1 MLDPNQL
8 NSTSYNMNDPNANN
22 YAQANQIPTPVAE
35 YPVFDKNTNYY
46 HEFWKMYL
54 ENEVLISKMKE
65 SVVKSK
71 EIQARISQLQ
81 AQCHEME
88 LNIFANRKEAAT
100 KKKRRTA
107 NEIDK
112 AFVCPYEG
120 CNRNYGSDVSLNLHI
135 KLKHGGGNKTERE
148 KLAKLIIEAKLRGEE
163 LPEIALNLPPK
174 FFESIDLDKLAKLKD
189 KKKGKS
195 KEEITKDTHDLKE
208 LLLESNLSDT
218 DLATLLTDFTKNLH
232 DESKHNNKG
241 SEAGEDEEDEEE
253 EGEENT

>member
-1 MLDPNQL
+1 MLDPTQL
-8 NSTSYNMNDPNANN
+8 NSTSFNMNDPNANN
-22 YAQANQIPTPVAE
+22 YGQTAQMQTPVAE
-35 YPVFDKNTNYY
+35 YPVFDKNVNYY

-107 NEIDK
+107 SEIDK
-112 AFVCPYEG
+112 SFTCPYEG

-189 KKKGKS
+189 KKKGRS

-218 DLATLLTDFTKNLH
+218 DLATLLTDFTKSLH
-232 DESKHNNKG
+232 
-241 SEAGEDEEDEEE
+241 SEHKELKSQGDEDEEE
-253 EGEENT
+253 DEDDDE